1 MDHPPGP
8 PPGDHGPPHMSLML
22 IPRYISCKTFLP
34 YANER
39 TLTNHPETVF
49 PIDVFHVVNTL
60 EDEVKYFWSQKLQFG
75 VLTFYWIRYYTI
87 FLVLFDVIDV
97 YIIHV
102 GPDKI
107 IIYSLTFGA
116 ISLWSIEF
124 VMQLRIYILFN
135 RSKKIAIFNG
145 ILFVISIAA
154 FLWILI
160 RNRLLGGDVH
170 ATFPANGPHAHGPP
184 PPPGFPP
191 PHGKGMG
198 PPPPSGG
205 KPCPSLTSD
214 SRWAQWVPPTL
225 FEFVLFGMAVYKT
238 IVSSSAKVD
247 INGRR
252 SLAATLLT
260 ENLVY
265 FFVATCVLVFNN
277 LIFVTRIPWLGFGPF
292 HAGLG
297 LATGHLLLHLRK
309 FAVENLEAKG
319 GSRMGSRMTGVPN
332 LNLEAMDLPDLPEIT
347 P

>member
-1 MDHPPGP
+1 
-8 PPGDHGPPHMSLML
+8 MSLML
-22 IPRYISCKTFLP
+22 VPRYIS
-34 YANER
+34 YAC
-39 TLTNHPETVF
+39 LTW
-49 PIDVFHVVNTL
+49 VVHDYFNTL

-135 RSKKIAIFNG
+135 RSRKIAIFNG

-277 LIFVTRIPWLGFGPF
+277 LIFVCQTRIPWLGFGPF